1 MEDKESLAETIES
14 QGKLAANIQERLRS
28 VVPLLSDEGRK
39 ILIKVDRDLR
49 ELSDILGKQA
59 AMLRSRGAKA

>member
-14 QGKLAANIQERLRS
+14 QGKLAANIQQRLRS

-49 ELSDILGKQA
+49 ELSDTLGKQA